1 MKNIVL
7 LCSTGASTS
16 VLCNNMKKAAKEMDY
31 ECTINAYSITKLEEV
46 RDDAD
51 IILIGPQIRFQSPR
65 VREQV
70 ECKVHDIDMRI
81 YGMMDGKA
89 LMEIVKKE
97 IG

>member
-16 VLCNNMKKAAKEMDY
+16 VLCNNMKKAAAEMNYD
-31 ECTINAYSITKLEEV
+31 CTINAYSITKLEEI

-51 IILIGPQIRFQSPR
+51 IIFIGPQIRFQSAR
-65 VREQV
+65 VRDQV
-70 ECKVHDIDMRI
+70 KCKVIDIDMRI
-81 YGMMDGKA
+81 YGKMDGKA

-97 IG
+97 LD